1 MSRALFHIAECISS
15 IGSLNAITTSSFS
28 VNVIQATFVES
39 REITCKEDVLLSCP
53 NAPPTDHQSKMTAR
67 LMVRNRN
74 HLTMNVDKNLDPLK
88 LEASHTDVVS

>member
-39 REITCKEDVLLSCP
+39 REITCKEDIPLSSP
-53 NAPPTDHQSKMTAR
+53 NATPRDHQSKMPAR
-67 LMVRNRN
+67 LMARNRT
-74 HLTMNVDKNLDPLK
+74 HLTMNVDKSLDPLE
-88 LEASHTDVVS
+88 LEASNTDAAS